1 MVGDLSARLHVS
13 SDAVDT
19 DFTVALVDVFP
30 DGAANLIQDG
40 ILRMGLREPEH
51 GRRLLEPGRVYAV
64 EVDLWAIAYRL
75 PAGHRLRVEI
85 SSSQFDRY
93 DRNLNTAA
101 LPGRSSEMVVARQ
114 TVFHDADRPSH
125 VRIPARPVTR
135 LTASSGW
142 ACAGRRRTWPSA
154 CRSRRHGAGGRG
166 LGGCAPSGRG
176 RPRPPLRAPRPRH
189 PLEEDELRSI
199 NAILTS
205 APHRGAVAG
214 TVVTS
219 PRLAR
224 FF

>member
-1 MVGDLSARLHVS
+1 MAASRPRRRAPEEPDSYDYDPADPVAWAVGTNPWTFGLNLGDRRPVEARPDVLVYTSAPLSEPIEVVGDLSARLHVS

-85 SSSQFDRY
+85 SSSEFDRY

-125 VRIPARPVTR
+125 VRIPVRPVT
-135 LTASSGW
+135 G
-142 ACAGRRRTWPSA
+142 
-154 CRSRRHGAGGRG
+154 
-166 LGGCAPSGRG
+166 
-176 RPRPPLRAPRPRH
+176 
-189 PLEEDELRSI
+189 
-199 NAILTS
+199 
-205 APHRGAVAG
+205 
-214 TVVTS
+214 
-219 PRLAR
+219 
-224 FF
+224 